1 MILILVNL
9 ILLFWQNNP
18 LLFFLVKDYKIQA
31 SNDNNNWIDLTEQ
44 LVHPKDNTISNI
56 NITKNKDYYS
66 SYRVYVYNTYDAYAV
81 AINTLQFYGREQS

>member
-1 MILILVNL
+1 MR
-9 ILLFWQNNP
+9 LLPAISNGNSR
-18 LLFFLVKDYKIQA
+18 VKDYKIQA

-44 LVHPKDNTISNI
+44 LVYPNDNTISNI

-66 SYRVYVYNTYDAYAV
+66 SYRVYVYNTYDAFAA